1 MPNNTTRVIK
11 LKPKLVAAFQTIFE
25 RFSSHPFQ
33 KPVLGLTAL
42 HGFLV
47 GEWLEVEGEDG
58 GLAAVY
64 GAQLSTGSG
73 WNSAILFAAEEEEE
87 EEEERGREVNLQM
100 SGLPSSV
107 LFTSYTLEDRGSSFA
122 LWQAMGKPL
131 KPTRLQAEALVDS
144 AALRHSPVQHL
155 SERQGIGNLTLRV
168 PGRGVLMLRLCSN
181 STSSPPQ
188 PYWLT
193 ALPGWKGSLFLS
205 WRLPESTSCVASFQL
220 EFSPSHS
227 VDQFAPLS
235 TGLLTLRT
243 ATLFR

>member
-1 MPNNTTRVIK
+1 MKSNVLIRYDSK
-11 LKPKLVAAFQTIFE
+11 
-25 RFSSHPFQ
+25 SFQ

-47 GEWLEVEGEDG
+47 GDWLEVEGEDG

-64 GAQLSTGSG
+64 GAQLSTGGG
-73 WNSAILFAAEEEEE
+73 WNSAILFAAAEEEEGG
-87 EEEERGREVNLQM
+87 GREVTLRM
-100 SGLPSSV
+100 SGLPSSSV
-107 LFTSYTLEDRGSSFA
+107 LYTSYTLEDHGSSYA

-131 KPTRLQAEALVDS
+131 NPTRLQAEALVDS
-144 AALRHSPVQHL
+144 AALKHSPVQQL
-155 SERQGIGNLTLRV
+155 TERQGRGNLTLRV
-168 PGRGVLMLRLCSN
+168 PGRGVLMLRFCSN
-181 STSSPPQ
+181 STSPPPQ

-205 WRLPESTSCVASFQL
+205 WRLPDSTSCVTSFQL

-227 VDQFAPLS
+227 IDSFAPLP